1 VGLEPDGAEIVP
13 RGEAD
18 LGVEGCREPTKQG
31 NGRLGAALLDALD
44 FVIRHAR
51 TLGKVGDG
59 EAEGG
64 ADVIPDGGDTRR
76 TTVTGVDGERIRRKP
91 VLDGWSTNKRPPP
104 SARKSLQVTG
114 RILVSCGKRAISSNL
129 SGTIITSFT
138 GLFIP
143 R

>member
-1 VGLEPDGAEIVP
+1 VP
-13 RGEAD
+13 GGEAD
-18 LGVEGCREPTKQG
+18 LGVEGCREPAKQG
-31 NGRLGAALLDALD
+31 NGRLCAPLFDALD
-44 FVIRHAR
+44 FVTRHTRA
-51 TLGKVGDG
+51 LGKVGDD

-64 ADVIPDGGDTRR
+64 ADVIPDGGDARR
-76 TTVTGVDGERIRRKP
+76 TTVAGVDGQRIRRKP
-91 VLDGWSTNKRPPP
+91 VLDGWSTNTRPPP

-129 SGTIITSFT
+129 GGTIITWFT